1 MRRWLAILL
10 LVLLPT
16 QMSWAAV
23 ADYCRHEQGAG
34 ANHVGHHDHAA
45 HGHGAVAPE
54 PVDLPDLDAG
64 GLSSGELD
72 CDHCHGQCAGVLAS
86 IEAPKLDR
94 ATGASIPEVRH
105 PRAAHA
111 ADQPERPQWPLLA

>member
-34 ANHVGHHDHAA
+34 ANHVGHHDHAD

-54 PVDLPDLDAG
+54 PADLLDSEEGSPAP
-64 GLSSGELD
+64 GELD

-86 IEAPKLDR
+86 IETPTLER
-94 ATGASIPEVRH
+94 LASANIPEVRH
-105 PRAAHA
+105 LRAAHA
-111 ADQPERPQWPLLA
+111 ADQPDRPQWRLLA